1 MFESIRKR
9 IIQGVGSL
17 WFPLRIMSIPV
28 VWFGAIVTLHGLT
41 NGVAP
46 IVGFGRLVTDPDLTF
61 C

>member
-1 MFESIRKR
+1 MLIHA
-9 IIQGVGSL
+9 
-17 WFPLRIMSIPV
+17 
-28 VWFGAIVTLHGLT
+28 VWFGAIVILHGLT